1 MATRGQGSIL
11 KTLKG
16 RRVASFT
23 VKYFSVFHFFKQVG
37 GLGGGSIYTETMVLM
52 GLVAAM
58 AERCGSHLAW
68 KAAGMRG

>member
-1 MATRGQGSIL
+1 MFGSPWLATRGQGGIL

-37 GLGGGSIYTETMVLM
+37 GLGGLGGGSIYTETMVLM

-58 AERCGSHLAW
+58 AGSCH
-68 KAAGMRG
+68 